1 MDITTDPY
9 AHDDLQ
15 RYLIKVMAGDIREM
29 LEQAGLEGAAL
40 RQAVEQVTFGVAT
53 IVDGS
58 RVMEVDGK
66 PVVPFLTFGVV
77 DADSEDEEVTALL
90 SSGEPSSMHEYA
102 TSVVREI
109 FGS

>member
-15 RYLIKVMAGDIREM
+15 RYLIKVIAGDVREI
-29 LEQAGLEGAAL
+29 LEQNGLEGATL
-40 RQAVEQVTFGVAT
+40 RQAVEHVTFGVAT

-58 RVMEVDGK
+58 RVMEFEGK

-77 DADSEDEEVTALL
+77 DPESADEEVTGLL

-102 TSVVREI
+102 TGVVSEL
-109 FGS
+109 FES

>member
-1 MDITTDPY
+1 MLITTDAY
-9 AHDDLQ
+9 VHDDLQ
-15 RYLIKVMAGDIREM
+15 RYLIEVIAGDVREIV
-29 LEQAGLEGAAL
+29 EQAGLNGAAL
-40 RQAVEQVTFGVAT
+40 RDAIEHVTFGVAT

-58 RVMEVDGK
+58 RVMELDGK

-102 TSVVREI
+102 TGVVSEI
-109 FGS
+109 FES